1 MALEIKQTL
10 RLSQQLVM
18 TPQLQQAIKLLQL
31 SRLELQDLVQN
42 ELLENP
48 MLEETEETRE
58 ADQEV
63 INEEKLDDQR
73 DVERKA
79 SGESTEDNAES
90 KGKEEFD
97 WEAYAESYV
106 SSSSA
111 PPIKPPDDLP
121 TLEQTLTRGESLTD
135 HLTWQ
140 LRLVEADPVQKRVA
154 MNIIGNLNDDGY
166 LVNSTIE
173 DIAKHENVPLEE
185 AELALIL
192 VQGFDPPGV
201 AARDLKECLLI
212 QLEMLGAD
220 DEDMVNL
227 IENHLSDLE
236 RKNYPVIAKSMGKS
250 VEEVIVLTKILYE
263 LEPKPGRAYTTQE
276 PQYITPDIYVHKVGD
291 QWVVSLNE
299 DGLPKLKISH
309 LYRQLLKGAGGSS
322 LTKEYVQ
329 DKLRSAI
336 WLIRS
341 IHQRQLTI
349 FKVTESIVKHQKEFF
364 DSGMEFLRPMI
375 LRDVANDI
383 GMHES
388 TVSRVTT
395 NKYIHTPRG
404 IFELKYF
411 FNSGIRKSEGG
422 EVASKSVK
430 ERIKQI
436 VSQEDPK
443 KPLSD
448 QQLVDELKVHNIQIA
463 RRTVAKYR
471 EMLNVLP
478 SSKRKKLW

>member
-31 SRLELQDLVQN
+31 SRMELQDLVQN

-58 ADQEV
+58 EEQKLD
-63 INEEKLDDQR
+63 NEEKLDDQR

-79 SGESTEDNAES
+79 STESAGEPEP
-90 KGKEEFD
+90 KGKDEFD
-97 WEAYAESYV
+97 WEAYAESYI
-106 SSSSA
+106 STSTSQSIR
-111 PPIKPPDDLP
+111 PPEDLP
-121 TLEQTLTRGESLTD
+121 TYEQTLTKGESLTD
-135 HLTWQ
+135 HLLWQ
-140 LRLVEADPVQKRVA
+140 LRLVEANDVTKRVA

-166 LVNSTIE
+166 LTTPLE
-173 DIAKHENVPLEE
+173 GIAAQENVALEE

-192 VQGFDPPGV
+192 VQGFDPPGI

-212 QLEMLGAD
+212 QLELLRVD
-220 DEDMVNL
+220 DDKIVEL
-227 IENHLSDLE
+227 IENHLPNLE
-236 RKNYPVIAKSMGKS
+236 RKNYPAIAKAMGLTI
-250 VEEVIVLTKILYE
+250 EEIIELTKIIHE
-263 LEPKPGRAYTTQE
+263 LEPKPGRAYTDQE
-276 PQYITPDIYVHKVGD
+276 PQYITPDIFIRKVGD

-309 LYRQLLKGAGGSS
+309 LYRQLLKGGGSS

-329 DKLRSAI
+329 EKLRSAI

-349 FKVTESIVKHQKEFF
+349 YKVTESIVKHQKEFF
-364 DSGMEFLRPMI
+364 DKGISFLRPMI

-383 GMHES
+383 SMHES

-395 NKYIHTPRG
+395 NKYVHTPRG

-411 FNSGIRKSEGG
+411 FNSGIQRIEGG
-422 EVASKSVK
+422 EVASESVK
-430 ERIKQI
+430 ARIKEI
-436 VSQEDPK
+436 VGLEDPK

-448 QQLVDELKVHNIQIA
+448 QQLVDQLRENNIQIA

-471 EMLNVLP
+471 EMLQILP

>member
-31 SRLELQDLVQN
+31 SRMELQDLVQN

-58 ADQEV
+58 EDQE
-63 INEEKLDDQR
+63 IIKEEKIDDQR

-79 SGESTEDNAES
+79 NNESAQDADN
-90 KGKEEFD
+90 KGKDEFD

-106 SSSSA
+106 STSTS
-111 PPIKPPDDLP
+111 PPVKPREELP
-121 TLEQTLTRGESLTD
+121 TYEQTLTKGESLTE
-135 HLTWQ
+135 HLIWQ
-140 LRLVEADPVQKRVA
+140 LRLVEASESKKRVA
-154 MNIIGNLNDDGY
+154 MEIIGNLNEDGY
-166 LVNSTIE
+166 LTNPID
-173 DIAKHENVPLEE
+173 DIARQENVSPED
-185 AELALIL
+185 AELALIM
-192 VQGFDPPGV
+192 VQGFDPPGI

-212 QLEMLGAD
+212 QLELLRID
-220 DEDMVNL
+220 DDTMVEL
-227 IENHLSDLE
+227 IENHLPNLE
-236 RKNYPVIAKSMGKS
+236 RKNYPIIAKAMGITI
-250 VEEVIVLTKILYE
+250 EEVIGLTKIIHE
-263 LEPKPGRAYTTQE
+263 LEPKPGRAYTDQE
-276 PQYITPDIYVHKVGD
+276 PQYITPDIFVHKVGD

-309 LYRQLLKGAGGSS
+309 LYRQLLKGGSGGSA

-329 DKLRSAI
+329 EKLRSAI

-349 FKVTESIVKHQKEFF
+349 YKVTESIVKHQRDFF
-364 DSGMEFLRPMI
+364 DKGIAFLRPMI

-395 NKYIHTPRG
+395 NKYVHTPRG

-411 FNSGIRKSEGG
+411 FNSGIQRSEGG
-422 EVASKSVK
+422 DIASESVK
-430 ERIKQI
+430 AKMKDI
-436 VSQEDPK
+436 VAAEDPK

-448 QQLVDELKVHNIQIA
+448 QQLVDLLSENNIQIA

-471 EMLNVLP
+471 EMLHILP